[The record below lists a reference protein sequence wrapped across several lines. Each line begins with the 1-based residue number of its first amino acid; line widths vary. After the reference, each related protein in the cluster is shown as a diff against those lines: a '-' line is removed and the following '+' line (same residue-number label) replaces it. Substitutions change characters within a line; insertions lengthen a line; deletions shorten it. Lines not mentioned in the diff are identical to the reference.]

1 MEKRISVLRM
11 ATSLIFIV
19 SGLGHF
25 LRPQQIISQLG
36 KNAISQIFLNI
47 PYLETIIFT
56 SGIPLLFFGV
66 MLLVNRFNNLT
77 TSILL
82 VATFIITAVTH
93 LGIESMGPLTKNLI
107 IMASLYVLKEQ
118 KESIS

>member
-1 MEKRISVLRM
+1 M
-11 ATSLIFIV
+11 

-36 KNAISQIFLNI
+36 KNVVSQIILNM
-47 PYLETIIFT
+47 PYLETIIII

-66 MLLVNRFNNLT
+66 MLFVNKFNRLT

-82 VATFIITAVTH
+82 IATFIITAATH
-93 LGIESMGPLTKNLI
+93 LGVDSMGPLVKNLI
-107 IMASLYVLKEQ
+107 IMASLYVLNER
-118 KESIS
+118 EDSIS